1 MDNQNSNKK
10 RPFGRDDR
18 SGRSFFR
25 ARREGAVRSDDNQA
39 SGERSERPAY
49 KKEATAHK
57 PFRPASG
64 GPRRDDKPHY
74 GNREDRGAR
83 EYKPRFDKK
92 DDNRGN
98 REYKPR
104 FDKKDDNRGSREYKP
119 RFEKKDD
126 NRGTREFKPRFD
138 RSDKPRFEKRDDRG
152 YKPRFDRKDGDRPAY
167 AKRERKPRYEESAPV
182 MPDEMRLNR
191 FIAMSGVCSR
201 READQLIEAGEV
213 TVNGVMVDQL
223 GSKVHPATDEVRLNG
238 ELLKGEKKVYILLN
252 KPKGYVTTVEDPHAD
267 RTVIDLLK
275 GECKERIYPV
285 GRLDKNT
292 TGVLL
297 LTNDGNLTKELTHP
311 SFAKKKIYHVFLDK
325 PCTEAD
331 LEKLASGLELE
342 DGPIHADEVSFVDDK
357 GMEVGVELHSGR
369 NRIVRRMF
377 ESLGY
382 DVVKLDR
389 VYFAGL
395 TKMGLRRGFWRYLTP
410 REVSALKTG
419 SYE

>member
-25 ARREGAVRSDDNQA
+25 ARREGAARSDDNQ
-39 SGERSERPAY
+39 SSVERPERSSY
-49 KKEATAHK
+49 KKEATGYK
-57 PFRPASG
+57 PFRPSSG
-64 GPRRDDKPHY
+64 GTRRDDKPHY
-74 GNREDRGAR
+74 GNREDRGRR

-92 DDNRGN
+92 DDNRG
-98 REYKPR
+98 
-104 FDKKDDNRGSREYKP
+104 DEYKP

-126 NRGTREFKPRFD
+126 NRGAREYKPRFD
-138 RSDKPRFEKRDDRG
+138 RSDKPRFDKRDDRG
-152 YKPRFDRKDGDRPAY
+152 YKPRFDKKEGDRPAY
-167 AKRERKPRYEESAPV
+167 VKRERRPRYEESAPV

-213 TVNGVMVDQL
+213 TVNGVRVDQL

-331 LEKLASGLELE
+331 LEKLAGGIELE
-342 DGPIHADEVSFVDDK
+342 DGPIHADEASFVDDK
-357 GMEVGVELHSGR
+357 GLEVGIELHSGR

-395 TKMGLRRGFWRYLTP
+395 TKMGLRRGFWRHLTP
-410 REVSALKTG
+410 REVSALKSG

>member
-10 RPFGRDDR
+10 RPFGREDR

-25 ARREGAVRSDDNQA
+25 ARREGAVRSDDKNQA
-39 SGERSERPAY
+39 SGERPERPSF
-49 KKEATAHK
+49 KKETKEHK

-64 GPRRDDKPHY
+64 SRQRDDKPHY
-74 GNREDRGAR
+74 GNR
-83 EYKPRFDKK
+83 
-92 DDNRGN
+92 DDRGN

-104 FDKKDDNRGSREYKP
+104 FDKKDDR
-119 RFEKKDD
+119 D
-126 NRGTREFKPRFD
+126 NRVGGHKPRFD
-138 RSDKPRFEKRDDRG
+138 KKDERKDRGG
-152 YKPRFDRKDGDRPAY
+152 YKPRFDTKENDRPAF
-167 AKRERKPRYEESAPV
+167 AKRDRKPRYEESAPV
-182 MPDEMRLNR
+182 MPEEMRLNR

-213 TVNGVMVDQL
+213 TVNGVMVDKL
-223 GSKVHPATDEVRLNG
+223 GSKVRPAKDEVRLNG

-311 SFAKKKIYHVFLDK
+311 SYAKKKIYHVFLDK
-325 PCTEAD
+325 PCSEGD
-331 LEKLASGLELE
+331 LEKLVEGIELE
-342 DGPIHADEVSFVDDK
+342 DGPIYADEVSFVDDK
-357 GMEVGVELHSGR
+357 KQEVGVELHSGR

-382 DVVKLDR
+382 EVVKLDR
-389 VYFAGL
+389 VYFAGM

-410 REVSALKTG
+410 REVSALKSG

>member
-1 MDNQNSNKK
+1 MENQNSNKK
-10 RPFGRDDR
+10 RLFGRDDR

-25 ARREGAVRSDDNQA
+25 TRREGAVRNDNNTDRSD
-39 SGERSERPAY
+39 ERTERPAFQKDFKKDFHKKEGNKEYKPRFGTDNDDRGGY
-49 KKEATAHK
+49 KKPYGDK
-57 PFRPASG
+57 PRFDK
-64 GPRRDDKPHY
+64 RDDRGDREFKPRY
-74 GNREDRGAR
+74 DKGRDGDREFKPRFGGKNDRD
-83 EYKPRFDKK
+83 YKPRFDKQ
-92 DDNRGN
+92 
-98 REYKPR
+98 
-104 FDKKDDNRGSREYKP
+104 
-119 RFEKKDD
+119 
-126 NRGTREFKPRFD
+126 
-138 RSDKPRFEKRDDRG
+138 DDRG
-152 YKPRFDRKDGDRPAY
+152 YKPRFDKRDDDKRSRKR
-167 AKRERKPRYEESAPV
+167 RYEDAAPV
-182 MPDEMRLNR
+182 MPEEMRLNR

-311 SFAKKKIYHVFLDK
+311 SYAKKKIYHVFLDK
-325 PCTEAD
+325 PCTEGD
-331 LEKLASGLELE
+331 LEKLVEGIELE

-357 GMEVGVELHSGR
+357 KQEVGVELHSGR

-382 DVVKLDR
+382 EVVKLDR

-410 REVSALKTG
+410 REVSALKSG